1 MIIYHTLNITTTIL
15 YNYIFMLILKINTK
29 KLMLTYNIECIIV
42 KLWKKKKPSD
52 LAIRRFLKVILN
64 YNNLELLGNLF

>member
-1 MIIYHTLNITTTIL
+1 
-15 YNYIFMLILKINTK
+15 MLILKINTK